1 MDIVVILYY
10 IVENRETIIVNKIEV
25 LTHERFAQQTNFERL
40 KELASLR
47 NQYRICSQWA
57 AHKGREISNGES

>member
-25 LTHERFAQQTNFERL
+25 PRHERFGQQTNFERL